1 MAQEDKSGQQKIQHD
16 LVARR
21 EELDSMYEQSR
32 NLYGDEFSV
41 YLKMSTRPGEAN
53 LKDEFDS
60 LKTKS
65 FIADVI

>member
-1 MAQEDKSGQQKIQHD
+1 
-16 LVARR
+16 
-21 EELDSMYEQSR
+21 MYEQSR